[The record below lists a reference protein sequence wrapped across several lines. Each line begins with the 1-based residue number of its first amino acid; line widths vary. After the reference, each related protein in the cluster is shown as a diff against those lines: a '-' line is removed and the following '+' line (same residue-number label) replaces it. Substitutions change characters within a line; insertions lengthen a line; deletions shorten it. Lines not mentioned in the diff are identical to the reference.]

1 MCLMFTIRTL
11 AGGLAMRGTEGARRR
26 GAPYLVLIGIAVGS
40 LLTGLVVPFVGD
52 GSGRDDAGELAVGE
66 GDGLDLGPNGGVD
79 PATGEPGAEGGG
91 GPGDPTGAQ
100 TDGTGGPGG
109 SGGADGSVGGDGGA
123 GLTATEV
130 GVSASEV
137 KVGFLLLD
145 TGSLSRIGIAVPGV
159 DPVQQRAA
167 FEAQLKDINA
177 RGGLHGRKVV
187 GVYENFDVLSQDD
200 MRRACL
206 EIRDKKVF
214 AVVAAGGYQGPAILC
229 VTEEGKTPLINQGGH
244 GTPTEYVQRSQGRL
258 ISMYPHSD
266 RLMANWVAEL
276 DRQGV
281 LKGKRIGIVS
291 QEHTNPG
298 DTVVGGG
305 LIPALK
311 RFGYT
316 PVHHASFSADQAAA
330 AGQVPVQVQQM
341 SSKNVDLVML
351 TSSTI
356 LSTQFVQTADSQLFR
371 PRYTFTDWASMNS
384 DTSNM
389 NMPASYDGTLM
400 ITTYRTGEDKTG
412 VGETPPEKE
421 CRAVYERGT
430 GKKLAAK
437 GQNEHGLT
445 QGNCTLL
452 KVLELG
458 AKKAGPTLTRAAF
471 SAGVQALG
479 PVPMTMWGGGSFA
492 PGKYDA
498 ADYIRTAKWYSSCRC
513 LKPVSNEFRKSRF

>member
-1 MCLMFTIRTL
+1 MPS
-11 AGGLAMRGTEGARRR
+11 TEGVRRR
-26 GAPYLVLIGIAVGS
+26 GAPYLVLLGVAIGS
-40 LLTGLVVPFVGD
+40 LLTSLVVPFLGD
-52 GSGRDDAGELAVGE
+52 GSGGEGSGELAVGE
-66 GDGLDLGPNGGVD
+66 GDGLDLSP
-79 PATGEPGAEGGG
+79 TGEGGAEAGSADPDGGG
-91 GPGDPTGAQ
+91 APGDPSTGAQ
-100 TDGTGGPGG
+100 PGTKDG
-109 SGGADGSVGGDGGA
+109 SGGPTAGGEAGSGP
-123 GLTATEV
+123 LTATDV
-130 GVSASEV
+130 GVSATEV

-167 FEAQLKDINA
+167 FEAQLADINA

-206 EIRDKKVF
+206 EIRDHKVF
-214 AVVAAGGYQGPAILC
+214 AVIAAGGFQGPAILC
-229 VTEEGKTPLINQGGH
+229 VTEEGKTPLVNQGGH

-298 DTVVGGG
+298 DTVIGGG

-311 RFGYT
+311 RFGYA
-316 PVHHASFSADQAAA
+316 PVHHASFSADQGTAAS
-330 AGQVPVQVQQM
+330 QVPVQVQQM
-341 SSKNVDLVML
+341 RTKNVDLVML

-356 LSTQFVQTADSQLFR
+356 LSTQFVQTADSQQFK

-400 ITTYRTGEDKTG
+400 ITTYRTGEEKTG

-458 AKKAGPTLTRAAF
+458 AKKAGPTLTRATF
-471 SAGVQALG
+471 SAGIQALG

-492 PGKYDA
+492 AGKYDA
-498 ADYIRTAKWYSSCRC
+498 ADYIRTAMCYSSCRC
-513 LKPVSNEFRKSRF
+513 LKPISNEFRKSRF